1 MPASADTS
9 KKQSGLNLPSPPE
22 PLVFFV
28 DRSLGRHVIPDA
40 LRAAGVQVELHD
52 DHFPQDAQ
60 DQIWLAEAGKRG
72 WIVLTK
78 DKHLRYR
85 AIETNALMSAKV
97 RAFVLTARGD
107 LSGAEIGQIFVKA
120 LATMRKLCATVSP
133 PFVAHVSR
141 GGSVSIVKN

>member
-1 MPASADTS
+1 MAASVDKS
-9 KKQSGLNLPSPPE
+9 KKQSALNLPLQPE
-22 PLVFFV
+22 ALVFFV
-28 DRSLGRHVIPDA
+28 DRSLGRRIVPDA
-40 LRAAGVQVELHD
+40 LRDAGARVELHD

-60 DQIWLAEAGKRG
+60 DQVWLAEAGKRA

-85 AIETNALMSAKV
+85 AVETNALMSAEV

-107 LSGAEIGQIFVKA
+107 LSGAEIGEIFVKA
-120 LATMRKLCATVSP
+120 LPAMRKLCAMDSR

-141 GGSVSIVKN
+141 DGSVSIMKS